1 MWSLGVPLGEKIL
14 RPILVY
20 AFLVVALRLAGKR
33 ELAQLTTLDF
43 IVLLAVANA
52 VQNGIIGN
60 DNSVSGALVGATV
73 LFTMNGILALVLYR
87 FLWLRR
93 LVAGRPTMLIRDGK
107 LDERA
112 LRRER
117 LSSDDLLNAV
127 QGEGAESFADVAL
140 AKLEP
145 NGKLV
150 IQLRTSP
157 VEEQQRAELSA
168 EVAAVRREQAE
179 LAASVAAVRH
189 ELAQLTDLVRRTAQ

>member
-1 MWSLGVPLGEKIL
+1 VWTDIWTLGVPLGEKIV

-60 DNSVSGALVGATV
+60 DNSVTGALVGATV
-73 LFTMNGILALVLYR
+73 LFLMNGALALVLYR

-93 LVAGRPTMLIRDGK
+93 IVAGRATVLIEDGK

-117 LSSDDLLNAV
+117 LSADDLLAAV
-127 QGEGAESFADVAL
+127 QEEGASSFGDVSCAS
-140 AKLEP
+140 LEP
-145 NGKLV
+145 NGKILV
-150 IQLRTSP
+150 QVRTAS
-157 VEEQQRAELSA
+157 ESDRLSA
-168 EVAAVRREQAE
+168 EVAALRRELAE
-179 LAASVAAVRH
+179 
-189 ELAQLTDLVRRTAQ
+189 LTDLVRRSAR